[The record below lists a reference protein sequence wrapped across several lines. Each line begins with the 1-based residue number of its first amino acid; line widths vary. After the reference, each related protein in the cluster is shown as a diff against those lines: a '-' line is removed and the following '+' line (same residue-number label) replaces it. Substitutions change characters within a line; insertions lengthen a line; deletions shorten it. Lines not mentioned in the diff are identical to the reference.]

1 MTLRAH
7 PIEQPAALPD
17 GRLLVV
23 RVGIPDDS
31 YIPRRENETVALE
44 LVQDGEVAATVNT
57 VLRPEQESEARALA
71 RDVAARLESGNLEP
85 TAGALE
91 PLADSIP
98 S

>member
-17 GRLLVV
+17 GRRLVV
-23 RVGIPDDS
+23 RVGIPDDP
-31 YIPRRENETVALE
+31 YIPKREHETVALE
-44 LVQDGEVAATVNT
+44 LVQDGEVSATVNT

-71 RDVAARLESGNLEP
+71 RDVAARLESGDLEP